1 MRQRFL
7 APPAPGIESAL
18 GVGPPI
24 RDTPVMEPG
33 TYRLDREA
41 LLADRLEA
49 TLRVRRETDEIVAAA
64 WEKRRAFVD
73 RLIAGLLADLELER
87 ERESLVADLLA
98 RVADR
103 PAAVARHPAVAP
115 AGQPQ
120 QVEFEPLRLVQ
131 AAAG

>member
-1 MRQRFL
+1 
-7 APPAPGIESAL
+7 
-18 GVGPPI
+18 
-24 RDTPVMEPG
+24 MEPE

-41 LLADRLEA
+41 LFADRLETIA
-49 TLRVRRETDEIVAAA
+49 RVRRETDEIVAAA

-103 PAAVARHPAVAP
+103 PAAVAHRPAVAP
-115 AGQPQ
+115 AGRPER
-120 QVEFEPLRLVQ
+120 VEFEPLRLVQ
-131 AAAG
+131 VAAG